1 MADRRTGRPDVA
13 RYREEANDS
22 LASAY
27 EEPKSLEEYVDA
39 VFETPSIAAHAS
51 EYLLAA
57 IESSGTRTVVEEGEE
72 IDRYR
77 FFDDPYND
85 GEHAIQGHTEVL
97 NDLVDDLRSI
107 ATGRGKDE
115 KIIWIAGPTATGKSE
130 LKRCLING
138 LRGYSKTDEG
148 RRYTIEW
155 NVATLDDV
163 GGLSY
168 GDPPG
173 APPDRESDWY
183 RSPVQANPL
192 LVYPP
197 DVREQ
202 LVADLNVANDDHVDL
217 RVDGELDPFSRE
229 AYESL
234 AGHYK
239 RTSGDALFSK
249 ITDGKHLRVTN
260 YVVDVGSGIGVLHS
274 EDAGS
279 PKQRLVGSWMQTL
292 FRELDSRGRKNP
304 QAFSYDGILA
314 QGNGVMTIIEDA
326 SQHADLLQKLLSVPD
341 EATIKLDTGIEL
353 TLDTQLFIISNP
365 DLENQLDQHAEAGGA
380 DPLKALK
387 RRLDKREFRYLTT
400 LSLEAELLRRE
411 LTNETEVWTA
421 DNYADIEARLREP
434 VSITV
439 RDADD
444 GVIDRELAPH
454 TIEAAAMYA
463 VLTRLDDADLPA
475 DLGIVDKALIYDRGY
490 HFEDDERID
499 ADEFEIGS
507 DADGSFG
514 MPVTYTRDVIAEL
527 VQRARD
533 RRDPDLPVEHV
544 IMPEDV
550 LDSLASRLSETPLFS
565 PGERERFEH
574 RVVDVKNYIHDKQE
588 ADVLDAILYDQ
599 RIDEDV
605 LERYVEHVYAW
616 GTDEALYDDH
626 GELIEPD
633 SLRMKLVEV
642 EHLGRFTDADY
653 DETDPSE
660 AVRRF
665 RREYVITA
673 LNRYAWEQRD
683 ADFGVSDVSVA
694 EIPALAKLID
704 QSDWS
709 AVARQYEDLDPKQ
722 WRDPPSGTETAA
734 VKEEA
739 IDVMVE
745 HQGYSR
751 SSAELTSRQ
760 IMSEVSHDWTGN
772 TE

>member
-1 MADRRTGRPDVA
+1 MSDRGTVRPDVT
-13 RYREEANDS
+13 RYRDAADES
-22 LASAY
+22 LASTY
-27 EEPKSLEEYVDA
+27 EEPISLEAYVDA

-51 EYLLAA
+51 EYILAA

-72 IDRYR
+72 IERYR
-77 FFDDPYND
+77 FFDDPYTD

-138 LRGYSKTDEG
+138 LKGYSKTKAG

-155 NVATLDDV
+155 NVATLEDV

-173 APPDRESDWY
+173 VPPDRESDWY
-183 RSPVQANPL
+183 QSPVQANPL
-192 LVYPP
+192 LVYPSE
-197 DVREQ
+197 VREE
-202 LVADLNVANDDHVDL
+202 LVADLNDINTDHVDL
-217 RVDGELDPFSRE
+217 RIDGELDPFSRE
-229 AYESL
+229 AYDSL
-234 AGHYK
+234 ATHYQ
-239 RTSGDALFSK
+239 RTAGDELFSK
-249 ITDGKHLRVTN
+249 ITDPKHLRVRN
-260 YVVDVGSGIGVLHS
+260 YVVDVGRGIGVLHS

-279 PKQRLVGSWMQTL
+279 PKQRLVGSWMQPL

-314 QGNGVMTIIEDA
+314 QGNGVMTIVEDA

-341 EATIKLDTGIEL
+341 EATIKLDTGIQL

-365 DLENQLDQHAEAGGA
+365 DLENRLDQHAEAGGA

-387 RRLDKREFRYLTT
+387 RRLDKRVFGYLTT

-411 LTNETEVWTA
+411 LTNETEVWAA

-434 VSITV
+434 LSITV
-439 RDADD
+439 RDATA
-444 GVIDRELAPH
+444 GVIERELAPH

-463 VLTRLDDADLPA
+463 VLTRLDNGDLPA
-475 DLGIVDKALIYDRGY
+475 DLDIVDKALIFDRGY
-490 HFEDDERID
+490 HFEGDERID
-499 ADEFEIGS
+499 ADEFDIGS

-527 VQRARD
+527 LQRSSD
-533 RRDPDLPVEHV
+533 RQHPEYPVEHV

-550 LDSLASRLSETPLFS
+550 LDALASGLSKTPLFS
-565 PGERERFEH
+565 PGERARFEN
-574 RVVDVKNYIHDKQE
+574 RVVDVKNYIYDKQE
-588 ADVLDAILYDQ
+588 ADVLDAILHDQ

-605 LERYVEHVYAW
+605 LATYVEHVYSW
-616 GTDEALYDDH
+616 GTDESIYDDH
-626 GELIEPD
+626 GAEIEPD
-633 SLRMKLVEV
+633 PLRMKLVEV
-642 EHLGRFTDADY
+642 EHLGRFTDEDY
-653 DETDPSE
+653 DDTAPSE
-660 AVRRF
+660 PVRQF

-683 ADFGVSDVSVA
+683 EEFAVSDVSVA
-694 EIPALAKLID
+694 DIPTVANLID
-704 QSDWS
+704 QSEWS
-709 AVARQYEDLDPKQ
+709 AVARRYEDLEPRQ
-722 WRDPPSGTETAA
+722 WRDPPSGTQTAA
-734 VKEEA
+734 VKEA
-739 IDVMVE
+739 TIQVMVQE
-745 HQGYSR
+745 QGYSPA
-751 SSAELTSRQ
+751 SAELTSRQ
-760 IMSEVSHDWTGN
+760 IMSEVSHDWT
-772 TE
+772 E